1 MRGVVGDFELM
12 KLYDHNEIPNTKR
25 VVGTF
30 SYLAPEMASITV
42 PTKASDV
49 YIFGVVVLKVA
60 SGRRPIELGSVV
72 EDDTI
77 LLDWV
82 RDLYV
87 EGRVVEETNEK
98 VIG

>member
-49 YIFGVVVLKVA
+49 YIFG
-60 SGRRPIELGSVV
+60 SVV